1 MEHGLWPVLVTLGV
15 FLFLFGP
22 LRHRARVRRRVRA
35 SPDQGMSAE
44 SERLHLVEGRLAD
57 LESLDAR
64 VAELENRLDFTERLL
79 TGRREEAGREP

>member
-22 LRHRARVRRRVRA
+22 LRHRARVRRGGRIGIG
-35 SPDQGMSAE
+35 QGMRGE
-44 SERLHLVEGRLAD
+44 SERLDLVEGRLAEM
-57 LESLDAR
+57 ESLDAR

-79 TGRREEAGREP
+79 AGRREEAGREP